1 LGGLCQSINPFQ
13 DKLLQEMI
21 LKSLLITG
29 IIQGFFLILLLKS
42 KRKNAISDYLL
53 MAWFG
58 IVSFQLMFY
67 YDNLL
72 PAPFA
77 PNFMQIL
84 GFYLPL
90 LSSPILYL
98 YVYSFSVENDFL
110 WTKYWIHLLPYS
122 IFCVICFSLNF
133 IHSDSITFS
142 NGLPN
147 FDDNFPF
154 WFRNTLTIPLA
165 IIPAF
170 YTILSLLALIKY
182 QKLIPENYSYTE
194 KINLNWLKWIVIS
207 LLLVF
212 VTLFPLITYGVNLG
226 LVTNQNLFAV
236 VGSILTFYLFF
247 IGFFGLQQTTV
258 FMNIA
263 VETISKSTTDSKPN
277 YKNSGLNDEM
287 VDDLFQKLV
296 LHMKQNKPYLDE
308 NLSLATLAQQLV
320 LSSNQLSQIINQKTS
335 SNFFNFINGYR
346 VEAVKE
352 RLKDPA
358 FAHYSILAIGYDC
371 GFQSKSSFNKIFK
384 QMVGKTPL
392 EFQKS

>member
-1 LGGLCQSINPFQ
+1 
-13 DKLLQEMI
+13 MI

-53 MAWFG
+53 MTWFG
-58 IVSFQLMFY
+58 IVSFQLLFY
-67 YDNLL
+67 YDNLS
-72 PAPFA
+72 PEPFA
-77 PNFMQIL
+77 PNLMQIL

-90 LSSPILYL
+90 MSSPILYL
-98 YVYSFSVENDFL
+98 YVYSFSVGNDFL
-110 WTKYWIHLLPYS
+110 WIKQWIHFLPYS
-122 IFCVICFSLNF
+122 IFCLICFYLNF
-133 IHSDSITFS
+133 IDSDSITFS

-147 FDDNFPF
+147 FDDIFPF
-154 WFRNTLTIPLA
+154 WLKNTLTIPLA

-226 LVTNQNLFAV
+226 LVSQKNLFAV

-296 LHMKQNKPYLDE
+296 LHMEQNKPYLDE
-308 NLSLATLAQQLV
+308 NLSLATLAQQLD
-320 LSSNQLSQIINQKTS
+320 LTSNQLSQIINQKTS
-335 SNFFNFINGYR
+335 SNFFNFINSYR
-346 VEAVKE
+346 VEAVKV

-358 FAHYSILAIGYDC
+358 FAHYSILAICYDC